1 MEKIQSVLGFEK
13 CSGTCEK
20 IFRAKFD
27 GSDGKRAILICGG
40 PGCLANDSKGIMDE
54 FIKLIAENSIE
65 ERVVSLQDEKKE
77 LVDKVISNDDS
88 SIKKL
93 SIKDLKSILNM

>member
-1 MEKIQSVLGFEK
+1 MVVHLDPWWNYSAQNQASD
-13 CSGTCEK
+13 
-20 IFRAKFD
+20 RAHRI
-27 GSDGKRAILICGG
+27 GQTRTV
-40 PGCLANDSKGIMDE
+40 E
-54 FIKLIAENSIE
+54 VIKLIAENSIE

-88 SIKKL
+88 SIKSL

>member
-1 MEKIQSVLGFEK
+1 M
-13 CSGTCEK
+13 
-20 IFRAKFD
+20 IFKHCAFF
-27 GSDGKRAILICGG
+27 ICA
-40 PGCLANDSKGIMDE
+40 LKSEYIDSNKV
-54 FIKLIAENSIE
+54 IKLIAENSIE